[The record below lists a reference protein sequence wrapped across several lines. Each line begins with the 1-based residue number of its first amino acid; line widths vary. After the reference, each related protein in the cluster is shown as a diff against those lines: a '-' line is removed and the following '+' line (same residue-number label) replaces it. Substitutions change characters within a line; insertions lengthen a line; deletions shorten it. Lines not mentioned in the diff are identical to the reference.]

1 MTQSDAQF
9 IDSKRLAVDSRVR
22 AYTRFFRNCNV
33 LAFYIVGFLVAG
45 VVIAKCLPE
54 YYHLLEQE
62 RRLAKVQVQE
72 AAVQERADQQL
83 REYRALE
90 QDSSFLEIYGRD
102 RLDFYKPG
110 ERVFRFSRNDKL

>member
-1 MTQSDAQF
+1 MFKSDAQF
-9 IDSKRLAVDSRVR
+9 IDDKRLAIDSRVR

-33 LAFYIVGFLVAG
+33 LAFYMVGFLIAG
-45 VVIAKCLPE
+45 VVIVKCLPE
-54 YYHLLEQE
+54 YYHLLEQQG
-62 RRLAKVQVQE
+62 RLNEVQSQEATVQE
-72 AAVQERADQQL
+72 QADQQL

-110 ERVFRFSRNDKL
+110 ERVFRFSRKNKP